1 MKITIAALLFI
12 TSISVANAGFI
23 GNSLDADYRY
33 TNGPTDYLEHWGHKS
48 VKDGKEWPSNF
59 FSIFSI
65 DADDSSIAISGSS
78 PSGPSVFTGSFNG
91 WIFTDVFES
100 IDDITGVTI
109 DSTTSLTGFGS
120 SDISFTKN
128 SISLNFVGITYSD
141 LFVKVNVD
149 FGSTGS
155 TGSAVPEPSIIALF
169 GLGLAGLGLA
179 RRRRLRHRFM
189 CCAIL
194 HNHCHTVLF
203 ID

>member
-48 VKDGKEWPSNF
+48 VKDGKEWPDNP

-65 DADDSSIAISGSS
+65 DADDSSITISGSS
-78 PSGPSVFTGSFNG
+78 WNTSGPSSFTGSFNG
-91 WIFTDVFES
+91 WIFTDVSES

-109 DSTTSLTGFGS
+109 DSTTSLTGFDS
-120 SDISFTKN
+120 SNISFTQN
-128 SISLNFVGITYSD
+128 SISLNFAGITYSD

-149 FGSTGS
+149 FGSTR
-155 TGSAVPEPSIIALF
+155 SAVPEPSIIALF

-179 RRRRLRHRFM
+179 HRRRLRHRFM
-189 CCAIL
+189 CL
-194 HNHCHTVLF
+194 CHPA
-203 ID
+203 